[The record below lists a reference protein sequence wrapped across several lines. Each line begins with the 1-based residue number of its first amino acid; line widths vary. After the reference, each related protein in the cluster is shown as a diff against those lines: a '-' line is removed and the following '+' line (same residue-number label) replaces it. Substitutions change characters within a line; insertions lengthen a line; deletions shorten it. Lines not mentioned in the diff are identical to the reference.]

1 VADAAGFHLSV
12 ITPERAVLETEAT
25 FVAFPA
31 WDGEV
36 GILRNRAP
44 LLTKLGVG
52 ELRAAT
58 RDGER
63 RLYVEGGFAQMVEN
77 RLTILTEQ
85 AREAAEIDAAEAARA
100 RAEAEAIAG
109 TDEVAVAARER
120 ALVRARVKERLA
132 ARRQG

>member
-1 VADAAGFHLSV
+1 MAETFHVSV

-44 LLTKLGVG
+44 LLTKLGAG
-52 ELRAAT
+52 ELRVTT
-58 RDGER
+58 REGES

-109 TDEVAVAARER
+109 TSEAAVAARDK
-120 ALVRARVKERLA
+120 ALDRARVKERLA
-132 ARRQG
+132 ARPQRS